1 LDLDSLMFLYTL
13 KVRAL
18 TTIPGRRAWGL
29 WRRLTRQRNTKTAMD
44 LVREEVPG
52 KSFVDIGCMWN
63 CNGAYAFAAE
73 QSGARSVV
81 GVDVISPTAAF
92 EQARREL
99 KSNVAF
105 IQGDGVSPAVMEQ
118 IGQVDVV
125 LCSGV
130 LYHHPSPY
138 HMLVSLRELCRE
150 TLILASATIPES
162 RALGQAAVYYPGL
175 SEKHRRIW
183 DVARSHGGGKRWAIN
198 IPYEPA
204 VGYSNW
210 FWGLTP
216 SCIRAM
222 AETAG
227 FRVEEV
233 HLSHPFARVF
243 LCRTVAK
250 APNEL
255 RSSTWHDRSREA
267 STSLSGVEG

>member
-1 LDLDSLMFLYTL
+1 MFLYTL

-18 TTIPGRRAWGL
+18 TTIPGRLAWRQ
-29 WRRLTRQRNTKTAMD
+29 WRRVTGQQRNTKTVMD

-63 CNGAYAFAAE
+63 CHGEYSFVAE
-73 QSGARSVV
+73 QSGARSVI
-81 GVDVISPTAAF
+81 GVDVISPTAEF
-92 EQARREL
+92 ERKRREL
-99 KSNVAF
+99 RSNVEF
-105 IQGDGVSPAVMEQ
+105 IQGDGVSPAVMEK

-162 RALGQAAVYYPGL
+162 RAMRQAAVYYPGL
-175 SEKHRRIW
+175 SEKDRQIW

-198 IPYEPA
+198 LPYDPA

-210 FWGLTP
+210 FWGMTP
-216 SCIRAM
+216 SCIKAM

-233 HLSHPFARVF
+233 HVLQPFARVF
-243 LCRTVAK
+243 LCRTAAVV
-250 APNEL
+250 PNEL
-255 RSSTWHDRSREA
+255 RSSVRDDAAHGSSNAPD
-267 STSLSGVEG
+267 

>member
-1 LDLDSLMFLYTL
+1 MFLYTL

-18 TTIPGRRAWGL
+18 ATKMGRGAWLRWG
-29 WRRLTRQRNTKTAMD
+29 RLTGRQPHPKTAMD
-44 LVREEVPG
+44 LVREEVRG
-52 KSFVDIGCMWN
+52 KSFVDIGCLWN
-63 CNGAYAFAAE
+63 VNGEYSFVAE
-73 QSGARSVV
+73 ESGARSVT
-81 GVDVISPTAAF
+81 GVDVIAPTAEF
-92 EQARREL
+92 ERKRRERG
-99 KSNVAF
+99 SSIEFV
-105 IQGDGVSPAVMEQ
+105 QGDAASPEVMEK

-125 LCSGV
+125 LCAGV

-150 TLILASATIPES
+150 TLILGSATIPES
-162 RALGQAAVYYPGL
+162 RALRQAAVYYPAL
-175 SEKHRRIW
+175 PEKDRRLW

-198 IPYEPA
+198 IPYDPA

-233 HLSHPFARVF
+233 YAPHPFARVF
-243 LCRTVAK
+243 LCRAIAK
-250 APNEL
+250 VPDEL
-255 RSSTWHDRSREA
+255 RPSAWRSGRAKSE
-267 STSLSGVEG
+267 